1 MSPAPSR
8 VASLDAA
15 RGLIVVLMAIDHARG
30 FVARNHPSEFWG
42 TALPDYQGDWL
53 AFVTRLVTHLCA
65 PGFMFLMGAGAALF
79 AASRTR
85 AGWSPLRIAGHLAV
99 RGVVLIVLGQ
109 LLENTAAAFGSAG
122 ATRAVTYGLRVPGA
136 PGPIPLILGV
146 LYGLG
151 SALAVSALLIRLP
164 SWVLVVLSAACVGV
178 THWLTPLPSQVGDPI
193 SPLFGMLLVPGIASP
208 LLTVYPTIPWLAP
221 TLLGVVFGRALEH
234 DVRRAFRRIAVAGAP
249 CLVAFVVLRA
259 SGDVGSFQPVV
270 PGWIGF
276 LNVTKYPPS
285 LTFLLLTLGANFV
298 VLGGARAQ
306 RRRRVA
312 SPGPV
317 ARVRVGAAVLLR
329 HASVAVR
336 RHRQVLPG
344 AGRRWPRCI
353 CGGCWAWCCCT
364 CRAGGT
370 ASSKADGLRTRCCG
384 CSKQSP
390 GRARRQ
396 FVELRP
402 RIPTVT

>member
-1 MSPAPSR
+1 MSKNYKSIRSRSKRRSSRRRSER

-109 LLENTAAAFGSAG
+109 LFENTAAAYGSAG

-136 PGPIPLILGV
+136 PGPIDVIFGV

-164 SWVLVVLSAACVGV
+164 SWVLVVLSAGCVGV
-178 THWLTPLPSQVGDPI
+178 THWLTPLPAQVGDPI
-193 SPLFGMLLVPGIASP
+193 HPLVGMLLVPGIASP

-221 TLLGVVFGRALEH
+221 TLLGVVFGRALDH
-234 DVRRAFRRIAVAGAP
+234 DARRAFQRIAVAGAAS
-249 CLVAFVVLRA
+249 LVAFVALRA

-298 VLGGARAQ
+298 VLGALERSGAGASRALDPLRVFGSVPLFFFVTHLWLYGAIGKFFPGGTTMAQ
-306 RRRRVA
+306 MYLWWLLGLVVLYLPCLWYGEFKGRRP
-312 SPGPV
+312 SNS
-317 ARVRVGAAVLLR
+317 LLR
-329 HASVAVR
+329 M
-336 RHRQVLPG
+336 
-344 AGRRWPRCI
+344 
-353 CGGCWAWCCCT
+353 
-364 CRAGGT
+364 
-370 ASSKADGLRTRCCG
+370 
-384 CSKQSP
+384 
-390 GRARRQ
+390 
-396 FVELRP
+396 F
-402 RIPTVT
+402 